1 MAVIRIDTI
10 FTAEQ
15 NDKGSNH
22 QTGHKKGFGRLGFLE
37 MAVSASSAVHLH
49 AVACASGCRGAGA
62 SGLFPVRSLGSTSRD
77 FVGGGRLAVVGG
89 RTVSTSS
96 CSSSRRGGGPVAVR
110 GALFPF
116 LQKKDKEKVK
126 QELLDAIAPLERGA
140 EATEEDIAR
149 VEKVLP

>member
-1 MAVIRIDTI
+1 
-10 FTAEQ
+10 
-15 NDKGSNH
+15 
-22 QTGHKKGFGRLGFLE
+22 

-49 AVACASGCRGAGA
+49 PVACASGCRGAGG

-77 FVGGGRLAVVGG
+77 FVGGGRLVVVGG

-96 CSSSRRGGGPVAVR
+96 SCSSSSSRRGEGPVAVR

-149 VEKVLP
+149 VEKVLQKFYNPT

>member
-1 MAVIRIDTI
+1 
-10 FTAEQ
+10 
-15 NDKGSNH
+15 
-22 QTGHKKGFGRLGFLE
+22 

-62 SGLFPVRSLGSTSRD
+62 SGLFPVRSLGSSSRD

-96 CSSSRRGGGPVAVR
+96 SSSRPKEGSVAVR

>member
-1 MAVIRIDTI
+1 M
-10 FTAEQ
+10 
-15 NDKGSNH
+15 
-22 QTGHKKGFGRLGFLE
+22 GFIK
-37 MAVSASSAVHLH
+37 MAVSASSAVHLI
-49 AVACASGCRGAGA
+49 AVTCASGSRGAGA
-62 SGLFPVRSLGSTSRD
+62 SGLFPVRSLGSSSRD
-77 FVGGGRLAVVGG
+77 FVGGGRLAVAGG

-96 CSSSRRGGGPVAVR
+96 SRPGEGPVAVR

>member
-1 MAVIRIDTI
+1 
-10 FTAEQ
+10 
-15 NDKGSNH
+15 
-22 QTGHKKGFGRLGFLE
+22 

-49 AVACASGCRGAGA
+49 PVACASGCRGAGA
-62 SGLFPVRSLGSTSRD
+62 SGLFPVRSLRSTSRD

-96 CSSSRRGGGPVAVR
+96 SCSSSSRRGEGPIAVR

>member
-1 MAVIRIDTI
+1 
-10 FTAEQ
+10 
-15 NDKGSNH
+15 
-22 QTGHKKGFGRLGFLE
+22 
-37 MAVSASSAVHLH
+37 MAVSASSAVHLI
-49 AVACASGCRGAGA
+49 AVTCASGSRGAGA
-62 SGLFPVRSLGSTSRD
+62 SGLFPVRSLGSSSRD
-77 FVGGGRLAVVGG
+77 FVGGGRLAVAGG

-96 CSSSRRGGGPVAVR
+96 SSRPGEGPVAVR

>member
-1 MAVIRIDTI
+1 M
-10 FTAEQ
+10 
-15 NDKGSNH
+15 
-22 QTGHKKGFGRLGFLE
+22 GFIK
-37 MAVSASSAVHLH
+37 MAVSASSAVHLI
-49 AVACASGCRGAGA
+49 AVACASGSRGAGA
-62 SGLFPVRSLGSTSRD
+62 SGLFPVRSLGSSSWD

-96 CSSSRRGGGPVAVR
+96 SSSSRPGEGPVAVR
-110 GALFPF
+110 AALFPF
-116 LQKKDKEKVK
+116 LQKKDKEEVK